1 MSKGQSTKEMI
12 IEKSADLFNIRGY
25 AGCSLSDIMT
35 ATGLKKGGIYNHFSN
50 KDEIALEA
58 FKYSMALLEK
68 KLADVTAT
76 KETDK
81 ERLIAILEFYRNY
94 SANPVIEGGCP
105 VINTIVDAD
114 GTNPKLISLA
124 RQKTQ
129 RLLKMLEFIV
139 IRGQKQGEFK
149 TDIEPRSVALTVF
162 SGIEGSLL
170 LTKAFTD
177 DEAVAA
183 MITCL
188 ESYLENHLYIGLLK

>member
-1 MSKGQSTKEMI
+1 MNKGQSTKEMI

-35 ATGLKKGGIYNHFSN
+35 ATGLKKGGIYNHFLN

-68 KLADVTAT
+68 RLAEVTAA
-76 KETDK
+76 KNTDK
-81 ERLIAILEFYRNY
+81 DRLIAILDFYRNY
-94 SANPVIEGGCP
+94 ATNPVVEGGCP
-105 VINTIVDAD
+105 VLNTIVDAD

-139 IRGQKQGEFK
+139 VRGQKQGEFK
-149 TDIEPRSVALTVF
+149 KDIEPRSIALTIF
-162 SGIEGSLL
+162 SGIEGALL
-170 LTKAFTD
+170 LNKAFSD
-177 DEAVAA
+177 GKAIEA
-183 MITCL
+183 MIQCL
-188 ESYLENHLYIGLLK
+188 ESYLDNNLYLGSSK

>member
-12 IEKSADLFNIRGY
+12 IEKSADLFNIKGY
-25 AGCSLSDIMT
+25 TGCSLSDIMT

-68 KLADVTAT
+68 KLADVTSA

-81 ERLIAILEFYRNY
+81 DRLIAILEFYRNY

-105 VINTIVDAD
+105 VLNTIVDAD

-149 TDIEPRSVALTVF
+149 TDIEPRSIALTIF

-177 DEAVAA
+177 DKAVAA
-183 MITCL
+183 MIYCL
-188 ESYLENHLYIGLLK
+188 ESYLENHLYIGLSK